1 MVSELLLRE
10 IKDPR
15 VAGMTSITRVEVA
28 ADVRQAKIFIS
39 VMGDEAARRD
49 TLRALEHASGFI
61 RSKLGE
67 ELTIRHVPAITFQL
81 DRSLEQGDRVLA
93 LMAEVAPTIGPEPA
107 PAARC
112 GAGRRREKR
121 GGVTAGADWAGAAA
135 LLRGAGRLLLWG
147 HRKPDADAAGS
158 VLGLAYA
165 LESLGKSVTLIC
177 SDPLEGI
184 LTTLPG
190 AERFLT
196 APPADGTWDAVV
208 SLDVSTADRLG
219 PPFAAAAAQLAGLPF
234 LNIDHHLTN
243 PGFGTVNLVDP
254 AAAATAEMVT
264 LLLEQMGVPLTVPA
278 ATCLL
283 AGLLTD
289 TLSFQTESTTP
300 AHPAGGRQPGRGR
313 GPPGAPG
320 LPLLPPAQPG
330 QRPGLER
337 RPGDA
342 PFRRRR
348 AHRLGGDQPGGDGR
362 GRPRR
367 RRRRAVRLR
376 RQHRGGRGGVLPRR
390 GRGRNDL
397 RRTALPDG

>member
-1 MVSELLLRE
+1 
-10 IKDPR
+10 
-15 VAGMTSITRVEVA
+15 
-28 ADVRQAKIFIS
+28 
-39 VMGDEAARRD
+39 
-49 TLRALEHASGFI
+49 
-61 RSKLGE
+61 
-67 ELTIRHVPAITFQL
+67 
-81 DRSLEQGDRVLA
+81 
-93 LMAEVAPTIGPEPA
+93 
-107 PAARC
+107 
-112 GAGRRREKR
+112 
-121 GGVTAGADWAGAAA
+121 VTAGTETDWDGAVA
-135 LLRGAGRLLLWG
+135 LLRDAGRLLLWG

-208 SLDVSTADRLG
+208 SLDVSTVDRLG
-219 PPFAAAAAQLAGLPF
+219 PPYAAAGRLAGLPF

-264 LLLEQMGVPLTVPA
+264 LLLERMGVPLTVPA

-300 AHPAGGRQPGRGR
+300 RTLRVGASLVEAGAPLAELAYRFFRQRSRGSALVWSGALGTLRFASGGRIAWVEISRAVMDAAG
-313 GPPGAPG
+313 PGADGAG
-320 LPLLPPAQPG
+320 LSGYVASIEGVEVGFSLEEAADGTIFAGLRSPTVDVAAAAAVFGGGGHARAAGCQFAPPAT
-330 QRPGLER
+330 L
-337 RPGDA
+337 A
-342 PFRRRR
+342 S
-348 AHRLGGDQPGGDGR
+348 A
-362 GRPRR
+362 
-367 RRRRAVRLR
+367 AA
-376 RQHRGGRGGVLPRR
+376 
-390 GRGRNDL
+390 
-397 RRTALPDG
+397 ALLATIEPALK